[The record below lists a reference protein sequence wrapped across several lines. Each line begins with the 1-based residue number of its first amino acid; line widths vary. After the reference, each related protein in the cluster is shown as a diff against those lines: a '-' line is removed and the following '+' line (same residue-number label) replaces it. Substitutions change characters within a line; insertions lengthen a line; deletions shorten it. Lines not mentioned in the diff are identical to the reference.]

1 MIGIIDMH
9 ICKGSSF
16 LRVMPF
22 INLVVL
28 NAYLAIHSVYEIR
41 ERLLFEIA
49 IFFLIMNVT
58 ILLGE
63 DCVYTPSQV

>member
-1 MIGIIDMH
+1 MH